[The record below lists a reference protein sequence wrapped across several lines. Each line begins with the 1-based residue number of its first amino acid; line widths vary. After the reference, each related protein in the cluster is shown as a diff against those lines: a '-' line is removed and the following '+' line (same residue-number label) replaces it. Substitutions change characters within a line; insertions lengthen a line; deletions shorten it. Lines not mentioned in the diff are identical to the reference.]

1 MEQELDN
8 SCYGEINRIQINS
21 QIYQIQEAEFE
32 DEKFFF
38 IRRSEEVVRMI
49 MQDEKNE
56 WKPDCD
62 ISEEVFEQVMK
73 WINRYCSQFEI

>member
-8 SCYGEINRIQINS
+8 SFYGEINHVQINN

-38 IRRSEEVVRMI
+38 IRRSEEVVCMI

-56 WKPDCD
+56 
-62 ISEEVFEQVMK
+62 
-73 WINRYCSQFEI
+73 